1 MRFAL
6 VFLAA
11 MLWSSGVAAGLNDKF
26 IYSSK
31 FGLLTESVTSSWSSE
46 NVSGLTFGGA
56 LNGVPRDSAQTLYH
70 YNGKLSLVAM
80 RYALEPL
87 TFETEKA
94 YKRWTVQAF
103 HELMERAT
111 KKYGSPTSENIQC
124 PLAEP
129 FDTCQGEAVWRGEAK
144 VFVIRVAPYSYN
156 KYVRAYYGFP
166 SAFRLE
172 YIYADSA
179 DYDLMIARLPS
190 LLKARDERFNR
201 RIRRVLSDIL
211 KTELRK
217 TGYEL
222 DEYLSTV
229 DSPFGKI
236 QEILRKT
243 SNTYV
248 GGVKANYTPERWARS
263 FRFQ

>member
-1 MRFAL
+1 MKATL

-11 MLWSSGVAAGLNDKF
+11 ILWSSGVAAGLGDKF
-26 IYSSK
+26 VYSSK
-31 FGLLTESVTSSWSSE
+31 FGLLTESVTTSWSSE
-46 NVSGLTFGGA
+46 NVSGLTFGGR
-56 LNGVPRDSAQTLYH
+56 LNGIPRDSAQTLYH

-80 RYALEPL
+80 EYALEPL

-94 YKRWTVQAF
+94 YKRWTVRALHQVI
-103 HELMERAT
+103 ERAT

-124 PLAEP
+124 PLVEP
-129 FDTCQGEAVWRGEAK
+129 FDLCQGEIAWRGDAK
-144 VFVIRVAPYSYN
+144 VFAIRVAPHSFG
-156 KYVRAYYGFP
+156 KYAKAYYGLD

-172 YIYADSA
+172 YLYADAA
-179 DYDLMIARLPS
+179 DYDLMSSRLPF
-190 LLKARDERFNR
+190 LLKARDDRSNR
-201 RIRRVLSDIL
+201 SLRRLLVELL
-211 KTELRK
+211 KPELRK
-217 TGYEL
+217 TGYDL
-222 DEYLSTV
+222 DEYLSKV
-229 DSPFGKI
+229 DSPVSRI